1 MLVFGQ
7 IAWQNWIENAFYSV
21 NFHDR
26 DIMDTIFPRVFVLM
40 YRPMFF
46 VVKTVAAK
54 KLSVLY
60 WITDMTGQFESANLL
75 HLISIWPLVDGNLA
89 TDVNYKWWKQSQ
101 AIFPI
106 SVGSKWWNKLDPP
119 GILVGSSGDIFVVF
133 EQAIEIYICF
143 NYLSSVGEANWFP
156 GRPFW

>member
-7 IAWQNWIENAFYSV
+7 MASQNWIENAFYSV

-26 DIMDTIFPRVFVLM
+26 DIMDTIFPRV
-40 YRPMFF
+40 YRCREMFF
-46 VVKTVAAK
+46 CSK
-54 KLSVLY
+54 KRS
-60 WITDMTGQFESANLL
+60 LL
-75 HLISIWPLVDGNLA
+75 KIVRSLLNYRHDRSIWVGQPFTFDFNLAQVDGNLA

-156 GRPFW
+156 RRPFW